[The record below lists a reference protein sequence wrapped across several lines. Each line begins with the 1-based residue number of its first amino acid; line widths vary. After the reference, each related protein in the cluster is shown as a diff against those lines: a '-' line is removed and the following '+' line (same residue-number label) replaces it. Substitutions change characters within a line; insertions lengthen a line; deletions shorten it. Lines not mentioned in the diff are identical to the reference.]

1 MNEAVVTEPRVRP
14 ATAPRTGTSY
24 ALFLLTFAYTL
35 AYVDRQVLNLL
46 VDPIK
51 QDLLLGDTQVSLLQ
65 GLSFMAAYVAFG
77 PLFGRWVDN
86 GNRRNILVFGVVAW
100 SVCSALCGFADS
112 FGELFLARAGVGAA
126 EACLSP
132 VAWSLIA
139 DYFDRERLPRA
150 MSLFMIAPSFGG
162 GLALLAGGAI
172 ISFSANLV
180 DAVPLLG
187 ALEPWQ
193 MVFVLTGV
201 PGVLLGLVLLVSLR
215 EPPRTGS
222 LRKAAAERYTLRETS
237 SFFMARRAFY
247 VRFYLG
253 VSSLAIIT
261 YALAAWIPALLM
273 RNHSVSPGEVGWMY
287 GAPVLIFGSAA
298 VLLGPTV
305 GRQLLKRGYSD
316 APLRLEVLVGTAVT
330 VLCAGIAFAPIP
342 AVIVGLAVGA
352 MFFHNL
358 PLALA
363 ASALQIV
370 TPNRMRGVAASIYVF
385 VASVLGIGLAPT
397 LVALLT
403 DYVFGDPHQVHLA
416 LAIVC
421 AGSAAFGTWMLWG
434 ALPHYRAMLRE
445 MESETR

>member
-1 MNEAVVTEPRVRP
+1 MSASPQP
-14 ATAPRTGTSY
+14 ALRAGTSY

-51 QDLLLGDTQVSLLQ
+51 QSLLLGDTQVSLLQ

-86 GNRRNILVFGVVAW
+86 GNRRNILVFGVIAW
-100 SVCSALCGFADS
+100 SVSSALCGFADS
-112 FGELFLARAGVGAA
+112 FWSLFLARAGVGAA

-150 MSLFMIAPSFGG
+150 MSLFMIAPSLGG

-172 ISFSANLV
+172 ISFSAG
-180 DAVPLLG
+180 LG
-187 ALEPWQ
+187 SAIPFLSGLEPWQ
-193 MVFVLTGV
+193 LVFVLTGV
-201 PGVLLGLVLLVSLR
+201 PGILLGLVLLVSLK
-215 EPPRTGS
+215 EPPRTNS
-222 LRKAAAERYTLRETS
+222 VRKASAQHYTLRETS
-237 SFFMARRAFY
+237 SFFIARRAFY

-253 VSSLAIIT
+253 ISSLAIIT

-273 RNHSVSPGEVGWMY
+273 RNHGVSPGTVGLMY
-287 GAPVLIFGSAA
+287 GAPVLVFGSAA
-298 VLLGPTV
+298 VLLGPWV
-305 GRQLLKRGYSD
+305 GRQLTNRGYSD
-316 APLRLEVLVGTAVT
+316 APLRLEVIVGTVVAM
-330 VLCAGIAFAPIP
+330 LCAGIAFASIP

-363 ASALQIV
+363 AAALQIV

-403 DYVFGDPHQVHLA
+403 DFVFRDPHQVHLA

-421 AGSAAFGTWMLWG
+421 ASSAAFGTWMLWG
-434 ALPHYRAMLRE
+434 ALPHYRGMLRE
-445 MESETR
+445 VEAESAQA

>member
-1 MNEAVVTEPRVRP
+1 VAAVTES
-14 ATAPRTGTSY
+14 AECAGTTLRTGTSY

-51 QDLLLGDTQVSLLQ
+51 RDLLLGDTQVSLLQ

-77 PLFGRWVDN
+77 PLFGRWVDR
-86 GNRRNILVFGVVAW
+86 GNRRNILVFGVIAW

-112 FGELFLARAGVGAA
+112 FWSLFLARAGVGAA

-150 MSLFMIAPSFGG
+150 MSLFMIAPSLGG
-162 GLALLAGGAI
+162 GLALVAGGAI
-172 ISFSANLV
+172 ISFSADLV
-180 DAVPLLG
+180 TAVPVFAHLS
-187 ALEPWQ
+187 AWQ
-193 MVFVLTGV
+193 LVFVLTAL
-201 PGVLLGLVLLVSLR
+201 PGIVLGLVLLASLK
-215 EPPRTGS
+215 EPPRTNS
-222 LRKAAAERYTLRETS
+222 VRSVAAEHFTLRETS
-237 SFFMARRAFY
+237 TFFMARRAFY
-247 VRFYLG
+247 GRFYFG

-273 RNHSVSPGEVGWMY
+273 RNHAVSPGSVGLMY
-287 GAPVLIFGSAA
+287 GMPVLLFGSAA
-298 VLLGPTV
+298 VLSGPWV
-305 GRQLLKRGYSD
+305 GRQLAARGHVD
-316 APLRLEVLVGTAVT
+316 APLRLEVMVGVAVT
-330 VLCAGIAFAPIP
+330 FLCAGIAIAPTP
-342 AVIVGLAVGA
+342 VAIVALAVGA

-363 ASALQIV
+363 AAALQTV

-385 VASVLGIGLAPT
+385 VASVLGIGVAPT

-403 DYVFGDPHQVHLA
+403 DYVFRDPHQVHLA
-416 LAIVC
+416 LALVC
-421 AGSAAFGTWMLWG
+421 AGSAAFGTWMLAG
-434 ALPHYRAMLRE
+434 ALPHYRAMVRE
-445 MESETR
+445 LESH

>member
-1 MNEAVVTEPRVRP
+1 MNQAVVADGNVRP
-14 ATAPRTGTSY
+14 AAVRTGTPY

-65 GLSFMAAYVAFG
+65 GLSFMMAYVAFG

-100 SVCSALCGFADS
+100 SICSALCGFSDS
-112 FGELFLARAGVGAA
+112 FWSLFLARAGVGAA

-150 MSLFMIAPSFGG
+150 MSLFMIAPSLGG

-172 ISFSANLV
+172 ISFSTNLV
-180 DAVPLLG
+180 AAVPMLG
-187 ALEPWQ
+187 SLAPWQ
-193 MVFVLTGV
+193 LVFVLTGV
-201 PGVLLGLVLLVSLR
+201 PGVLLGLVLLASLK
-215 EPPRTGS
+215 EPPRTNS
-222 LRKAAAERYTLRETS
+222 IRSVSAQHFTLRETS
-237 SFFMARRAFY
+237 AFFMARRAFY
-247 VRFYLG
+247 ARFYLG

-273 RNHSVSPGEVGWMY
+273 RNHAVTPGSVGLMY
-287 GAPVLIFGSAA
+287 GTPVLLFGSAA
-298 VLLGPTV
+298 VLLGPWV
-305 GRQLLKRGYSD
+305 GRQLSARGYVD
-316 APLRLEVLVGTAVT
+316 APLRLEVIVGTAVAL
-330 VLCAGIAFAPIP
+330 LCAGIAIAPTP
-342 AVIVGLAVGA
+342 VTIVALAVGA

-363 ASALQIV
+363 AAALQIV

-385 VASVLGIGLAPT
+385 VASVLGIGVAPT

-403 DYVFGDPHQVHLA
+403 DYVFRDPHQVHLA

-421 AGSAAFGTWMLWG
+421 AGSAAFGTWMLAG
-434 ALPHYRAMLRE
+434 ALPHYRALLRE
-445 MESETR
+445 LESESR